1 LNFASLRLAYDQND
15 SMPLIWQLP
24 RLLMG
29 KEWRVRPTD
38 ELLKRLRQLLSTD
51 AVRVSYERIDFEAA
65 LPYAQT
71 QLASAG

>member
-1 LNFASLRLAYDQND
+1 
-15 SMPLIWQLP
+15 
-24 RLLMG
+24 MG